1 MYKQCLIALSAVS
14 LALGLSLSPR
24 GAWKDPAY
32 SVPTSTLEGALSC
45 PNGIKGKAGGIVFL
59 VHGTGQHDQLII
71 DASPSFQADA
81 RGYLLQ
87 EQLPRIHGKLG
98 LII

>member
-1 MYKQCLIALSAVS
+1 MYKQCLVALSAVS

-32 SVPTSTLEGALSC
+32 SVPTSTLDRALSC

-59 VHGTGQHDQLII
+59 VHGTGQHDSTRLR
-71 DASPSFQADA
+71 ASKLMRAVIFYRSNC
-81 RGYLLQ
+81 RGYMASWAL
-87 EQLPRIHGKLG
+87 
-98 LII
+98 